1 MGVMLADAA
10 WALPRGKPGIGA
22 NRLVSSPVKPQ
33 RLAAFG
39 PNARGETQDRVER
52 DPRLP
57 VFAAGFALAGA
68 ALAAAGA
75 GADAVTATSSPDWEA

>member
-1 MGVMLADAA
+1 MGVMLGDTA
-10 WALPRGKPGIGA
+10 WALPRGKRGIGA

-33 RLAAFG
+33 RSAAFG

-75 GADAVTATSSPDWEA
+75 DAVTAASSPDWEA